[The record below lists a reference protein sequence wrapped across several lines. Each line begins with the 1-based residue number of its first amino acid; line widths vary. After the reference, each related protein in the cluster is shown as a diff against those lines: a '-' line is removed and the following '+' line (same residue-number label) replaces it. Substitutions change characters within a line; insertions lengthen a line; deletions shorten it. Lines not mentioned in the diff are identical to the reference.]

1 MNNDICYMSA
11 TKIAELIRARE
22 LSPLEVV
29 EAFLSRIDERNE
41 RTNAYVTVM
50 AESAIAAAKMAE
62 AQVVSGDDIGPLHG
76 VPVAL
81 KDSVPVAGVRST
93 SGSRVFADH
102 VPTVSGI
109 EHERLV
115 GAGAIV
121 LGKTNLPEFAAR
133 GTTDNKLFGPT
144 STPFALGR
152 NSGGSSGGSAAAV
165 ADCLAAAAQGSDG
178 GGSIRI
184 PAAWCG
190 VYGLM
195 GTYGRVPSFWRPNG
209 FATHTPFINS
219 GPLTRTVEDAALLLS
234 VLAGPDPRDPLCLP
248 LGQEPL
254 TYMRS
259 GLAAK
264 LRVGYCASVGGTPVD
279 PEVAA
284 VVKDAVTAFESAGA
298 SVEPVNLVFPRP
310 HNELAQTWLRF
321 AAVLYA
327 TDVAIF
333 LREGIDLLGEH
344 RHEMAPELVDLMELG
359 QRMSAVEYRL
369 GDVVRTEVL
378 EVIER
383 AFRQVDVIVS
393 PTVSALPVENAD
405 DNNTLGPSRVAGETV
420 DPTVGWTQTYPF
432 NFTGHPAAS
441 IPAGFT
447 EGGLPVGLQII
458 GRRFEEASVLAAS
471 AAFERIRP
479 WYSAYAALQS

>member
-1 MNNDICYMSA
+1 VNNEICYMSA
-11 TKIAELIRARE
+11 SKIAELIRARE

-29 EAFLSRIDERNE
+29 KAYLSRIDERND
-41 RTNAYVTVM
+41 RTNAYVTVI
-50 AESAIAAAKMAE
+50 AESAIAAAKIAE
-62 AQVVSGDDIGPLHG
+62 AQVASDDDIGPLHG

-81 KDSVPVAGVRST
+81 KDSVPLAGVRST
-93 SGSRVFADH
+93 SGSCVFANH

-109 EHERLV
+109 EHERLI

-234 VLAGPDPRDPLCLP
+234 VLAGPDSRDPLSLP
-248 LGQEPL
+248 LGREQF
-254 TYMRS
+254 TYIES

-279 PEVAA
+279 PEVAS
-284 VVKDAVTAFESAGA
+284 VVEEAVTAFESVGA

-321 AAVLYA
+321 VAVLYA
-327 TDVAIF
+327 TDAAMF
-333 LREGIDLLGEH
+333 LRDGIDLLGEH
-344 RHEMAPELVDLMELG
+344 RHEMTPELVDLMELG

-378 EVIER
+378 DVIEQV
-383 AFRQVDVIVS
+383 FRRVDVIVS
-393 PTVSALPVENAD
+393 PTVSVLPVENAE
-405 DNNTLGPSRVAGETV
+405 DNNTQGPSSVAGEAV
-420 DPTVGWTQTYPF
+420 DPTIGWTQTYPF

-447 EGGLPVGLQII
+447 EGGLPVGMQII

-479 WYSAYAALQS
+479 WYSAYAAL

>member
-1 MNNDICYMSA
+1 MNNDICYMPA
-11 TKIAELIRARE
+11 TRIAGLIRARQ

-41 RTNAYVTVM
+41 RTNAYVTVV
-50 AESAIAAAKMAE
+50 AESAIAAAKVAE
-62 AQVVSGDDIGPLHG
+62 AQLASGDDIGPLHG

-93 SGSRVFADH
+93 SGSRVFANH
-102 VPTVSGI
+102 VPTASGI

-209 FATHTPFINS
+209 FSTHTPFINS

-248 LGQEPL
+248 ENQEPL
-254 TYMRS
+254 AEIKR

-264 LRVGYCASVGGTPVD
+264 LRVGYCASVAGVPVE

-284 VVKDAVTAFESAGA
+284 VVEDAVTAFESAVA
-298 SVEPVNLVFPRP
+298 SVEPVDLVFPRP
-310 HNELAQTWLRF
+310 HYELAQTWLRF

-327 TDVAIF
+327 TDVDVF

-359 QRMSAVEYRL
+359 QRMTAVEYRL
-369 GDVVRTEVL
+369 GDVARTEVL

-383 AFRQVDVIVS
+383 VFEQVDVIVS

-405 DNNTLGPSRVAGETV
+405 DNNTLGPSSIAGEPV
-420 DPTVGWTQTYPF
+420 DPAVGWTQTYPF

-447 EGGLPVGLQII
+447 EDGLPVGLQII

-471 AAFERIRP
+471 AAFERVRP
-479 WYSAYAALQS
+479 WYSAYATLQG

>member
-1 MNNDICYMSA
+1 VSNDICYMSA
-11 TKIAELIRARE
+11 TKIAALIRARE
-22 LSPLEVV
+22 LSPVEVV
-29 EAFLSRIDERNE
+29 EAFLARIDERNE

-50 AESAIAAAKMAE
+50 AESAIASAKAAA

-76 VPVAL
+76 VPIAL
-81 KDSVPVAGVRST
+81 KDSVAVAGVRFT
-93 SGSRVFADH
+93 SGSRVFATH
-102 VPTVSGI
+102 VPTASGI
-109 EHERLV
+109 EHDRLV

-219 GPLTRTVEDAALLLS
+219 GPLTRTVEDAALVMS
-234 VLAGPDPRDPLCLP
+234 VLTGPDPRDPLCLP
-248 LGQEPL
+248 SADEPL
-254 TYMRS
+254 TDMNP
-259 GLAAK
+259 GLTAG
-264 LRVGYCASVGGTPVD
+264 LRIGYCASVGGMPVE

-284 VVKDAVTAFESAGA
+284 VVENAVTAFESAGA
-298 SVEPVNLVFPRP
+298 SVEPVDLAFPRP
-310 HNELAQTWLRF
+310 HYELAQTWLRF

-327 TDVAIF
+327 TDAAVF

-344 RHEMAPELVDLMELG
+344 RHDMAPEIVELIELG

-369 GDVVRTEVL
+369 GDIARTEVL
-378 EVIER
+378 DVIER
-383 AFRQVDVIVS
+383 VFRQVDLIVS
-393 PTVSALPVENAD
+393 PTVSVVPVENAD
-405 DNNTLGPSRVAGETV
+405 DNNTLGPSSIAGEAV
-420 DPTVGWTQTYPF
+420 DPAVGWTQTYPF
-432 NFTGHPAAS
+432 NFTGNPAAS
-441 IPAGFT
+441 IPAGLT
-447 EGGLPVGLQII
+447 QDGLPVGLQIV

-471 AAFERIRP
+471 AAFERVRP
-479 WYSAYAALQS
+479 WQSAYAAVQS